1 MRSQSCLRLFAPPV
15 VAAGAMALFA
25 FPAAA
30 AEIAYCVTC
39 ENPNQ
44 TYVCRLKSDRSR
56 PSDAMKLYC
65 TIRTAKDGNH
75 SSCTARPS
83 DGNCAG
89 VEKTYNFNIP
99 DISPEVAD
107 KKLKKLQSKLS
118 KDNGNFTKPKDEGAP
133 KTIVE
138 MTGRAYSA
146 SRDRMRKIGGSDEAR
161 TQAPAPPPEAAA
173 PAAPPPQAAAQPA
186 APIEPAPQQ
195 AHDAMPETTASVAPP
210 SEGTGSRMKTAAR
223 KTWRCMRSF
232 FFNCSEEEAEP
243 TAGLAPQ

>member
-1 MRSQSCLRLFAPPV
+1 MRSQSCLRSFAPPAF
-15 VAAGAMALFA
+15 AAGAMALLA
-25 FPAAA
+25 FPAGAG
-30 AEIAYCVTC
+30 EVAYCVTC

-75 SSCTARPS
+75 SACTARES

-89 VEKTYNFNIP
+89 VEKIYNFNIP

-118 KDNGNFTKPKDEGAP
+118 KENGTFAKPKEDGAP

-146 SRDRMRKIGGSDEAR
+146 SRDRMRRIGGSDEP
-161 TQAPAPPPEAAA
+161 APAPALPQ
-173 PAAPPPQAAAQPA
+173 AAPPPQAAAQPA
-186 APIEPAPQQ
+186 EPIEPAPRQ
-195 AHDAMPETTASVAPP
+195 APDAMPATTASVAPA
-210 SEGTGSRMKTAAR
+210 SESTGSRMKSAAR
-223 KTWRCMRSF
+223 KSWRCMRSF
-232 FFNCSEEEAEP
+232 FFNCSEEEP
-243 TAGLAPQ
+243 DPSAGLAPQ

>member
-1 MRSQSCLRLFAPPV
+1 MRSRSCLRSFAPPAF
-15 VAAGAMALFA
+15 AAGAMALLA
-25 FPAAA
+25 FPAGA
-30 AEIAYCVTC
+30 AEVTYCVTC

-75 SSCTARPS
+75 SSCTARHS
-83 DGNCAG
+83 EGNCAG
-89 VEKTYNFNIP
+89 VEKIYNFNIP
-99 DISPEVAD
+99 DISPEVAG
-107 KKLKKLQSKLS
+107 KKMKKLQSKLS
-118 KDNGNFTKPKDEGAP
+118 KENGTFAKPKDDGAP

-146 SRDRMRKIGGSDEAR
+146 SRDRMRKIGGPE
-161 TQAPAPPPEAAA
+161 EAAT
-173 PAAPPPQAAAQPA
+173 PAASTPPQATTPSAPPPQAAAQPA
-186 APIEPAPQQ
+186 SPIEPAPQQ
-195 AHDAMPETTASVAPP
+195 APDVMPTTTASVAPP

-223 KTWRCMRSF
+223 KSWRCMRSF
-232 FFNCSEEEAEP
+232 FFNCSEEEQDP